1 VVVREPDCVGCRLCF
16 NICPVENCI
25 HMVEVRPEQ
34 PSITWDELT
43 AKQPEVAE
51 DWDQM
56 ERYRQK
62 MGIRIH

>member
-1 VVVREPDCVGCRLCF
+1 V
-16 NICPVENCI
+16 
-25 HMVEVRPEQ
+25 
-34 PSITWDELT
+34 TWEALT
-43 AKQPEVAE
+43 KKEPEVSE

>member
-1 VVVREPDCVGCRLCF
+1 
-16 NICPVENCI
+16 
-25 HMVEVRPEQ
+25 MVEVPPEQ
-34 PSITWDELT
+34 PSVTWDELT

>member
-1 VVVREPDCVGCRLCF
+1 MIAGLPSVFQYLPSGKLHPDGGSGA
-16 NICPVENCI
+16 
-25 HMVEVRPEQ
+25 EQ
-34 PSITWDELT
+34 PSVTWDELT
-43 AKQPEVAE
+43 AKQPAVAE